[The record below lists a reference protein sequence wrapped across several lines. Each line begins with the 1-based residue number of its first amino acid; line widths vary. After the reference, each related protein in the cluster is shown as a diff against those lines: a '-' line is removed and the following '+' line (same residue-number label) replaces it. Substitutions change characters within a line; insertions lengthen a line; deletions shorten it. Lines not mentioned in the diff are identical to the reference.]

1 MQILFYNHTGK
12 VSGAERVLLMILA
25 GLDRSRFNSVVLC
38 PTDGPLAE
46 MIDAAGVRRLGIKPL
61 QARFTLRPDRL
72 IKYVASFLSLLWA
85 ARSAVTAEAPDL
97 VHANSIRAGLLMS
110 AATVGLRIPIV
121 WHVHDLLPRHPVSS
135 AVRFYACASR
145 RTRMVAVSQAVADRF
160 QGKLTRGFRDR
171 IEVIHNAVDT
181 DRFFPDAARRRQFRA
196 ELNADSARLI
206 GIIGQLTPRKGQ
218 LELIQAF
225 NELAREFSDIQ
236 LLIIGEALFD
246 HDRAYVALMMDQA
259 RSGGCT
265 DRIHFLGSREDVPE
279 IVRALD
285 VLVVNSQAEP
295 FGLTVIEGMA
305 AGTAVLAT
313 AVDGIKEIMRDN
325 ESGRLLRSLNLK
337 ALRDSLRELLSDA
350 ALRQRLG
357 EQGRQDVVRRF
368 ASDRF
373 LKEIQKAYYL
383 AQRRDGAVANQQTNL
398 TPKLSAD

>member
-12 VSGAERVLLMILA
+12 VSGAERVLLMIL
-25 GLDRSRFNSVVLC
+25 GGIDRSRFNSVVLC

-72 IKYVASFLSLLWA
+72 IKYVTSFLSLLWA
-85 ARSAVTAEAPDL
+85 ARAAVIAEAPDL

-145 RTRMVAVSQAVADRF
+145 RTRVVAVSRAVADRF
-160 QGKLTRGFRDR
+160 QGKLTRWFRDR
-171 IEVIHNAVDT
+171 IDVIHNAVDT
-181 DRFFPDAARRRQFRA
+181 ERFFPDATRRRRFRA
-196 ELNADSARLI
+196 ELHAESARLV

-225 NELAREFSDIQ
+225 NELARDLPDIQ

-246 HDRAYVALMMDQA
+246 HDRPYAALMTDEA
-259 RSGGCT
+259 TSGGCA
-265 DRIHFLGSREDVPE
+265 DRIHFLGPREDVPD

-285 VLVVNSQAEP
+285 VLVVNSHAEP

-305 AGTAVLAT
+305 AGTAVLAPR
-313 AVDGIKEIMRDN
+313 VDGIKEIIRDN
-325 ESGRLLRSLNLK
+325 ESGRLLPSLGLR

-350 ALRQRLG
+350 ELRRRLG
-357 EQGRQDVVRRF
+357 KEGRQDAVRRF
-368 ASDRF
+368 ARDRF
-373 LKEIQKAYYL
+373 LKEIQTAYCL
-383 AQRRDGAVANQQTNL
+383 TMPRARAVANQQTNL

>member
-1 MQILFYNHTGK
+1 VQILFYNHTGK

-25 GLDRSRFNSVVLC
+25 GLDRGRFNSVALC

-85 ARSAVTAEAPDL
+85 ARAAVITEAPDL

-121 WHVHDLLPRHPVSS
+121 WHVHDLLPRHPFSS

-145 RTRMVAVSQAVADRF
+145 RTRVIAVSRAVADRF
-160 QGKLTRGFRDR
+160 QGKLRRWFRDR
-171 IEVIHNAVDT
+171 IRVIHNAVDT
-181 DRFFPDAARRRQFRA
+181 DRFFPDAARRRHFRA
-196 ELNADSARLI
+196 QLHADSVRLI

-218 LELIQAF
+218 LEVIQVF
-225 NELAREFSDIQ
+225 NELAGEFSDIQ

-246 HDRAYVALMMDQA
+246 HDRAYADLMTDQA
-259 RSGGCT
+259 RRGGCA
-265 DRIHFLGSREDVPE
+265 DRIRFLGPREDVPD
-279 IVRALD
+279 IVRGLD

-313 AVDGIKEIMRDN
+313 PVDGIKEIIRDN
-325 ESGRLLRSLNLK
+325 QSGRLLRSLDLST
-337 ALRDSLRELLSDA
+337 LRDSLRELLSDA

-357 EQGRQDVVRRF
+357 QQGRQDAMRRF

-373 LKEIQKAYYL
+373 LKEIQTAYDL
-383 AQRRDGAVANQQTNL
+383 AIPRDGKVEKYQTNL